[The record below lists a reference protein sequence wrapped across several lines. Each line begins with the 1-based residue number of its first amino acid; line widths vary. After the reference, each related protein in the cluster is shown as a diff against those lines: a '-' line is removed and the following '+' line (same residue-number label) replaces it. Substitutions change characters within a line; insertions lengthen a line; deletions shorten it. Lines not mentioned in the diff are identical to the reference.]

1 MNSKD
6 YDRKFWLVVE
16 NGNKKIDEFHLNF
29 KGNSF
34 LCYSYF
40 SQEHIAYGVGPG
52 LVYEAVYGAIYV
64 DGEYSIN
71 EEPLYDKTTRYF
83 TQDKLNGF
91 LVVPIK
97 SKAINILFENFTRM
111 IDSVYYSDID
121 SNKPILCQSK
131 KILNVDF
138 NMILAYPEKY
148 ISSSASE
155 DNNELSIKNTLV
167 LLAHDVKEKI
177 FKVYLS
183 TGEGRFKYDL
193 DKGIIVKYD
202 KLTNV
207 EKYIKLSA
215 SGQKIKIKGKLKY
228 NGSIYEDE
236 GFYYIEATK
245 ITIKSKN

>member
-16 NGNKKIDEFHLNF
+16 QGNKKIYEFHLNF

-91 LVVPIK
+91 LVIPINN
-97 SKAINILFENFTRM
+97 KAINIYTKNFPSDQSVQHQPLSLKEM
-111 IDSVYYSDID
+111 IHWHCSP
-121 SNKPILCQSK
+121 K
-131 KILNVDF
+131 F
-138 NMILAYPEKY
+138 
-148 ISSSASE
+148 
-155 DNNELSIKNTLV
+155 T
-167 LLAHDVKEKI
+167 KE
-177 FKVYLS
+177 VW
-183 TGEGRFKYDL
+183 
-193 DKGIIVKYD
+193 
-202 KLTNV
+202 
-207 EKYIKLSA
+207 A
-215 SGQKIKIKGKLKY
+215 
-228 NGSIYEDE
+228 
-236 GFYYIEATK
+236 
-245 ITIKSKN
+245 